1 MSFPPSAFRGHFPAL
16 PMKKLILWD
25 IDGTIIRTNRSG
37 IIALVRAFA
46 QLHGREPDPAKVDVA
61 GRTDRWIIA
70 RMLEAEGMTA
80 TPEAIHSILEGYLAL
95 LAGELAAR
103 PGRVLPGIH
112 ELLETLH
119 ARTDFVQALLTGN
132 VERGARIKL
141 EHFRVGHYFQ
151 FGAFGDDSPS
161 RNDLGPHALRRARE
175 RHAQDFAPERT
186 FVIGDTPH
194 DIECGK
200 VIGAR
205 TIAVAT
211 GGYTRAELLAH
222 APTAVFD
229 DFSDTSEL
237 LRVLEA

>member
-1 MSFPPSAFRGHFPAL
+1 
-16 PMKKLILWD
+16 MKKLILWD
-25 IDGTIIRTNRSG
+25 IDGTLIRTNRAG

-46 QLHGREPDPAKVDVA
+46 AIHGREPDPERVDVA

-70 RMLEAEGMTA
+70 RMLEQEGVTP
-80 TPEAIHSILEGYLAL
+80 TPEAIHQILEGYLQL
-95 LAGELAAR
+95 LGGELTAR
-103 PGRVLPGIH
+103 PGRVLPGIV

-119 ARTDFVQALLTGN
+119 VRPDVVQALLTGN

-141 EHFRVGHYFQ
+141 EHFRVAHYFQ
-151 FGAFGDDSPS
+151 FGAFGDDSPQ
-161 RNDLGPHALRRARE
+161 RNDLGPHALRRAKE
-175 RHAQDFAPERT
+175 RHAIDFVPDRV

-211 GGYTRAELLAH
+211 GGFTLDELRAH
-222 APTAVFD
+222 QPTAVFA
-229 DFSDTSEL
+229 DFADTTAF
-237 LRVLEA
+237 LRALE